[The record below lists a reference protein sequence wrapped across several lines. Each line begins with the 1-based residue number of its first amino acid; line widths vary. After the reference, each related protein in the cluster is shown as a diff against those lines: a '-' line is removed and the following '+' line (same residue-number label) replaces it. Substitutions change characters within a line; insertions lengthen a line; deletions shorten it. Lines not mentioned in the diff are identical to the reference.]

1 MRQSVEELAAVVAA
15 VSAERQMVEA
25 LGQADG
31 EKGAAFA
38 PEQVGVWNWLYYAEA
53 FYKAQKGNEDCKAW
67 LARYY
72 RRLAAEEAEMDF
84 RETIIHAGGRFI
96 GGSLEPAE
104 VSA

>member
-1 MRQSVEELAAVVAA
+1 MRQSAEALEAAIAA
-15 VSAERQMVEA
+15 VSAERENAAA
-25 LGQADG
+25 LGHTDG

-84 RETIIHAGGRFI
+84 RETVIHAGGRFI
-96 GGSLEPAE
+96 GGSLVEAG
-104 VSA
+104 A